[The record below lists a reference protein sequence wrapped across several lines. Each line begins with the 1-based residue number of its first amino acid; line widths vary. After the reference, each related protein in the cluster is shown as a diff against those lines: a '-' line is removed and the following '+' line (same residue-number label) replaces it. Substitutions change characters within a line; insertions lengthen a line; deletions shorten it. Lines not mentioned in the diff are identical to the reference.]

1 MTRGPDLLLWRR
13 LRSTGVREFRREGAR
28 YRYSTLDKQTSAA
41 ARRLVLIIRRA
52 RPAKSPIDN
61 VDLTSPLALSSFSG
75 VMRRERW

>member
-52 RPAKSPIDN
+52 RPAKSPS
-61 VDLTSPLALSSFSG
+61 TT
-75 VMRRERW
+75 